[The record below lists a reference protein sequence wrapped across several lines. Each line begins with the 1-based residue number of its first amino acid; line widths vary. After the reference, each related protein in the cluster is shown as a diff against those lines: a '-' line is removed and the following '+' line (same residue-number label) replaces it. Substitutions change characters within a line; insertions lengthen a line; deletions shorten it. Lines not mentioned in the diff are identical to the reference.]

1 MSIKAFDPQRHLE
14 LFDEE
19 TRTLEERYDI
29 LPKYGD
35 ADALA
40 DHVDSSIPSYS
51 YQILRLFEYMRND
64 AEEYVNEA
72 IEEGE
77 LRDHTLDTLLS
88 YGLYHALY
96 NRAAR
101 QRARERDMQG
111 DTV

>member
-1 MSIKAFDPQRHLE
+1 MSITDFNPREYLE

-35 ADALA
+35 GDALA
-40 DHVDSSIPSYS
+40 DHVDGSVPVYS

-72 IEEGE
+72 LAEQFH
-77 LRDHTLDTLLS
+77 DNTLDTILM

-96 NRAAR
+96 NRAAM
-101 QRARERDMQG
+101 QRARESS
-111 DTV
+111 